1 MELGKQTGSVFNH
14 LFSRMTIGEPAP
26 EVGMPATM
34 LLWTDRDAGT
44 VVEVNMAKRYI
55 VVQEDKAIVVSNR
68 GLGATEYRY
77 EANPEGSR
85 YYFRKGKNGRW
96 ESVYINPETKRF
108 VKCGSRGLRLGHR
121 EKYVDPSF

>member
-26 EVGMPATM
+26 EVGMPATILM
-34 LLWTDRDAGT
+34 WTDREAGT
-44 VVEVNMAKRYI
+44 IVEVNMAKRYI
-55 VVQEDKAIVVSNR
+55 VVQEDKATIVS
-68 GLGATEYRY
+68 GHTLGAPEYRY
-77 EANPEGSR
+77 EANTEGSLH
-85 YYFRKGKNGRW
+85 YFRKGKDGRW
-96 ESVYINPETKRF
+96 ASVYINPETKRF